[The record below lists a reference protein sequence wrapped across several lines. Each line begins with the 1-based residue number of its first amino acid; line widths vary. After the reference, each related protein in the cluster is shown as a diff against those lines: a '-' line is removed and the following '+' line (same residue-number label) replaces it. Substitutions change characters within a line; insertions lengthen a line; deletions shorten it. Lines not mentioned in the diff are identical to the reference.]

1 MGVGRKARRSGRT
14 GHGTGKTVWGILVFQ
29 TARMALLVALV
40 SILAFVLLSVSPV
53 DPLQTNVGQAALGA
67 MSPEQVERLKGYW
80 GVDLPPAER
89 YLSWAA
95 DVLRGDMGTSLL
107 YRRPVAEVI
116 WEKLS
121 NSLWLLAS
129 SWLLSG
135 LLGFTLGVLAGRK
148 RGGLCDRLVTGYSLL
163 AASTPA
169 FWTAMVLLMVFAVY
183 FKWFPIG
190 LSVPIG
196 VTAEEI
202 ALGDRIRHAVLP
214 AAALSLTGISSV
226 ALHTREKMVSIME
239 SDFVLF
245 ARARGESE
253 TSIVLRHGLRNVLIP
268 AMTLQF
274 ASISEIIG
282 GSVLVEQV
290 FSYPGLGQAA
300 VAAGTGSD
308 VPLLMGIT
316 LITAAIVFLGN
327 FLANVLYG
335 VVDPRIRKGGL
346 GL

>member
-1 MGVGRKARRSGRT
+1 
-14 GHGTGKTVWGILVFQ
+14 
-29 TARMALLVALV
+29 
-40 SILAFVLLSVSPV
+40 
-53 DPLQTNVGQAALGA
+53 
-67 MSPEQVERLKGYW
+67 
-80 GVDLPPAER
+80 
-89 YLSWAA
+89 
-95 DVLRGDMGTSLL
+95 MGTSLL

-116 WEKLS
+116 LEKLS

-214 AAALSLTGISSV
+214 GSGLKSYGDLLSGPPYQGKNGQHHGKRLCAVCQGQRRV
-226 ALHTREKMVSIME
+226 GNVHRPPP
-239 SDFVLF
+239 
-245 ARARGESE
+245 RASG
-253 TSIVLRHGLRNVLIP
+253 
-268 AMTLQF
+268 MC
-274 ASISEIIG
+274 
-282 GSVLVEQV
+282 
-290 FSYPGLGQAA
+290 
-300 VAAGTGSD
+300 
-308 VPLLMGIT
+308 
-316 LITAAIVFLGN
+316 
-327 FLANVLYG
+327 
-335 VVDPRIRKGGL
+335 
-346 GL
+346 

>member
-1 MGVGRKARRSGRT
+1 
-14 GHGTGKTVWGILVFQ
+14 
-29 TARMALLVALV
+29 MALLVALV

-148 RGGLCDRLVTGYSLL
+148 RGGICDRLVTGYSLL

-169 FWTAMVLLMVFAVY
+169 FWTAHGPSY
-183 FKWFPIG
+183 G
-190 LSVPIG
+190 LC
-196 VTAEEI
+196 
-202 ALGDRIRHAVLP
+202 R
-214 AAALSLTGISSV
+214 
-226 ALHTREKMVSIME
+226 
-239 SDFVLF
+239 LF
-245 ARARGESE
+245 
-253 TSIVLRHGLRNVLIP
+253 
-268 AMTLQF
+268 
-274 ASISEIIG
+274 
-282 GSVLVEQV
+282 
-290 FSYPGLGQAA
+290 
-300 VAAGTGSD
+300 
-308 VPLLMGIT
+308 
-316 LITAAIVFLGN
+316 
-327 FLANVLYG
+327 
-335 VVDPRIRKGGL
+335 
-346 GL
+346 

>member
-196 VTAEEI
+196 VTAE
-202 ALGDRIRHAVLP
+202 DRIRHAVLP

-300 VAAGTGSD
+300 VTAGLGSD
-308 VPLLMGIT
+308 VPLLLGIT
-316 LITAAIVFLGN
+316 VVTAVLAASGN
-327 FLANVLYG
+327 LAASVLYG
-335 VVDPRIRKGGL
+335 IVDPRIRKGAAR
-346 GL
+346 

>member
-14 GHGTGKTVWGILVFQ
+14 GHGTGKTVWGLLVFQ

-148 RGGLCDRLVTGYSLL
+148 RGGICDRLVTGYSLL

-196 VTAEEI
+196 TTAEEI

-253 TSIVLRHGLRNVLIP
+253 MSIVLRHGLRNVLIP